1 MERTPASCMICGE
14 TRRALLVEKDGWTVY
29 RCEKCRLGVLDPRP
43 SAEELKSLYAE
54 NYFDDQY
61 GRGLAVGS
69 PEMKRRISQE
79 DHRVKFVRRH
89 KKKGKILDI
98 GCGMGYFL
106 FACRIAGY
114 DVEGADIS
122 DHAAAYVSKELGIPI
137 RTGGI
142 ETLSLPEGSLDVV
155 TMWHFLEH
163 VPRPAEYLESA
174 RRWLRSDGLLVIDVP
189 NYLGTDGRKNGTNWV
204 GWQLP
209 FHLYHYTPSSLSALL
224 AAHGFEIVGSKDYH
238 SEYVKN
244 RLKRIPVVGLFARL
258 VAKCYSGTSYA
269 VSARKR

>member
-1 MERTPASCMICGE
+1 MICGD
-14 TRRALLVEKDGWTVY
+14 TLRTLLVKRDGWTVY
-29 RCEKCRLGVLDPRP
+29 RCEKCGLGVLDPRP
-43 SAEELKSLYAE
+43 GPEELKNLYAE

-61 GRGLAVGS
+61 GRGLAMGS

-79 DHRVKFVRRH
+79 DHRVKFVRRY
-89 KKKGKILDI
+89 KRTGKILDI

-106 FACRIAGY
+106 LACRIAGY

-122 DHAAAYVSKELGIPI
+122 DHASAYVSKELGIPI

-142 ETLSLPEGSLDVV
+142 ETVTFPEASLDVV

-174 RRWLRSDGLLVIDVP
+174 RRWLRSDGVLVIDVP
-189 NYLGTDGRKNGTNWV
+189 NYLGTDGQKSGAGWV

-209 FHLYHYTPSSLSALL
+209 FHLYHYTPSSLSDLL
-224 AAHGFEIVGSKDYH
+224 AAHGFDIVGSKNYH
-238 SEYVKN
+238 SEHIKN
-244 RLKRIPVVGLFARL
+244 RLKRIPVVSLFAR
-258 VAKCYSGTSYA
+258 VIAKFYSGTSYA
-269 VSARKR
+269 VAARKR